1 MTEPVKR
8 FIAGAVCPRCNTM
21 DVLKSWQADGFQ
33 HRECV
38 SCDFVDAISLDMPEE
53 LPTRVNQTKV
63 DPKDEI
69 QVVKFIQ

>member
-8 FIAGAVCPRCNTM
+8 FIAGAVCPRCNAM

-38 SCDFVDAISLDMPEE
+38 GCDFVDAISLETPEE
-53 LPTRVNQTKV
+53 LPTRVNQTEV
-63 DPKDEI
+63 DAKDEI
-69 QVVKFIQ
+69 QVIKFTP